1 MALEVGTYLD
11 DLVDTNPASTD
22 GIGQADDH
30 IRLIKKVLKN
40 TFPNIT
46 GPVLGSQAE
55 LNLIDGL
62 TATTAEL
69 NQLDGYTGTVS
80 DLNKIVAT
88 TASAAELN
96 KLDGAAVT
104 TAEINK
110 LSGLNTT
117 TGELNTL
124 AGITASTSEL
134 NKVNGYTGNSSD
146 LNILSGAAAA
156 GVSSTELRHLNGVT
170 SALQTQ
176 LDARLSKS
184 GGSMTGTLTMGSG
197 KIINV
202 GGTEVHGSSN
212 NLYMDV
218 NGGGNLYMRDGNS
231 SNANRFTFDIDTGAF
246 TASGDVTAFS
256 DARLKTNVETVANA
270 VDLVSQMRGVFFE
283 KDGRKSVGVIAQEMA
298 EALPEVVHGGD
309 GGYLSVAYG
318 NIVGVL
324 IEAIKELK
332 TEIETLK
339 KGD

>member
-11 DLVDTNPASTD
+11 DLDISNPAATD

-46 GPVLGSQAE
+46 GPVLGSQSE
-55 LNLIDGL
+55 FNLIDGV
-62 TATTAEL
+62 TSTTAEL
-69 NQLDGYTGTVS
+69 NKLQGYTGTVS
-80 DLNKIVAT
+80 DLNKIADT

-96 KLDGAAVT
+96 KLDGAVAT
-104 TAEINK
+104 TTEINK
-110 LSGLNTT
+110 LSGLNAS
-117 TGELNTL
+117 TGELNVL
-124 AGITASTSEL
+124 AGITASTSSL
-134 NKVNGYTGNSSD
+134 NLIGGYTGNAND
-146 LNILSGAAAA
+146 LSILAGASVA
-156 GVSSTELRHLNGVT
+156 GISSTEFRRLNGVT
-170 SALQTQ
+170 SSIQNQ
-176 LDARLSKS
+176 LDARLPKT

-197 KIINV
+197 KVINV
-202 GGTEVHGSSN
+202 GGAELHGSSN
-212 NLYMDV
+212 HLYMDV
-218 NGGGNLYMRDGNS
+218 NGGGNFYVRDGNS
-231 SNANRFTFDIDTGAF
+231 SNATRFTFDVDYGNF

-256 DARLKTNVETVANA
+256 DARLKTNVETVPNA

-298 EALPEVVHGGD
+298 RVLPEIVHGKED
-309 GGYLSVAYG
+309 EYLSVAYG

-332 TEIETLK
+332 SEIETLK

>member
-46 GPVLGSQAE
+46 GPVLGSQEE

-62 TATTAEL
+62 TATTGEL
-69 NQLDGYTGTVS
+69 NQLEGYSGTVS

-88 TASAAELN
+88 TATAADLN
-96 KLDGAAVT
+96 LLDGAVVT

-134 NKVNGYTGNSSD
+134 NKIDGYSGNSSD

-170 SALQTQ
+170 SGIQTQ
-176 LDARLSKS
+176 LGTKANLS
-184 GGSMTGTLTMGSG
+184 GAAFTGEVSTPLVDTNTIEIGAWT
-197 KIINV
+197 V
-202 GGTEVHGSSN
+202 TEVAGVLKFSISG
-212 NLYMDV
+212 V
-218 NGGGNLYMRDGNS
+218 NKMSLDSFGNLIV
-231 SNANRFTFDIDTGAF
+231 A
-246 TASGDVTAFS
+246 GDVTAFG
-256 DARLKTNVETVANA
+256 TV
-270 VDLVSQMRGVFFE
+270 
-283 KDGRKSVGVIAQEMA
+283 
-298 EALPEVVHGGD
+298 
-309 GGYLSVAYG
+309 
-318 NIVGVL
+318 
-324 IEAIKELK
+324 
-332 TEIETLK
+332 
-339 KGD
+339 

>member
-11 DLVDTNPASTD
+11 DLNITNPAATD

-55 LNLIDGL
+55 FNLIDGV
-62 TATTAEL
+62 TSTTSEL

-80 DLNKIVAT
+80 DLNKIAAT
-88 TASAAELN
+88 TATSAELN
-96 KLDGAAVT
+96 KLDGAVVT

-110 LSGLNTT
+110 LSGLSTT

-134 NKVNGYTGNSSD
+134 NKVDGYTGNSSD
-146 LNILSGAAAA
+146 LNILSGASAA
-156 GVSSTELRHLNGVT
+156 GVSSTEFRRLNGVT
-170 SALQTQ
+170 SSIQDQ
-176 LDARLSKS
+176 LNARLP
-184 GGSMTGTLTMGSG
+184 MTGGTLTGNIAMVTSG
-197 KIINV
+197 IINI
-202 GGTEVHGSSN
+202 GGAELQGWSN
-212 NLYMDV
+212 NLYMDI
-218 NGGGNLYMRDGNS
+218 NGGGNLYVRDGNS
-231 SNANRFTFDIDTGAF
+231 SNATRFTFDVDHGNF

-283 KDGRKSVGVIAQEMA
+283 KDGRKSVGVIAQEIA
-298 EALPEVVHGGD
+298 TVLPEVVHGEYD
-309 GGYLSVAYG
+309 GYLSVAYG

-324 IEAIKELK
+324 IEAVKELK

>member
-55 LNLIDGL
+55 LNRIDGL

-69 NQLDGYTGTVS
+69 NKLDGYTGTVS

-88 TASAAELN
+88 TATAAELN
-96 KLDGAAVT
+96 KLDGAVVT

-110 LSGLNTT
+110 LSGLSTT

-134 NKVNGYTGNSSD
+134 NKVDGYTGNSSD

-156 GVSSTELRHLNGVT
+156 GVSSTELRYVNGVT
-170 SALQTQ
+170 SGIQTQ
-176 LDARLSKS
+176 LGTKANLS
-184 GGSMTGTLTMGSG
+184 GAAFTGTISSPTAVIGGWTVTAVSG
-197 KIINV
+197 VLKFSKGGINKMSLD
-202 GGTEVHGSSN
+202 G
-212 NLYMDV
+212 Y
-218 NGGGNLYMRDGNS
+218 GNLVV
-231 SNANRFTFDIDTGAF
+231 A
-246 TASGDVTAFS
+246 GDVTAFG
-256 DARLKTNVETVANA
+256 TV
-270 VDLVSQMRGVFFE
+270 
-283 KDGRKSVGVIAQEMA
+283 
-298 EALPEVVHGGD
+298 
-309 GGYLSVAYG
+309 
-318 NIVGVL
+318 
-324 IEAIKELK
+324 
-332 TEIETLK
+332 
-339 KGD
+339 